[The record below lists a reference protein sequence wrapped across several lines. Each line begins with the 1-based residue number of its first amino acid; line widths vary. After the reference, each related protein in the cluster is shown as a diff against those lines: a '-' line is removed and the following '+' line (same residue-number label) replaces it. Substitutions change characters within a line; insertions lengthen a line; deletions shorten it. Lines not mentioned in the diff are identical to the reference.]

1 MDRSNALFVRKSPNG
16 WKSCFCA
23 FSRALAEILTDFFF
37 FFHACGNSYLWIWT
51 GRQSRPSIMPAKP
64 TSKMRVFRVFAHQ
77 LAEILMQCLQNAR
90 RFYCL
95 CSQIHLRWI
104 ARRYVGRLSRTL
116 PKWTNPY
123 PLFAGRVLRIL
134 FIGSYV
140 RAIGCWTQKAGDV
153 KFFPKSDHSVLRTF
167 IFHKIRA
174 KPKSKRPLKANSP
187 KTWSDIPKPQALLPR
202 LTTDSFEASH
212 VPGRSAVAA
221 VRGKM
226 LLIVPHLRLWN
237 WRFLR
242 NSLIWSQIWTS
253 WW

>member
-1 MDRSNALFVRKSPNG
+1 MKIVPL
-16 WKSCFCA
+16 CI
-23 FSRALAEILTDFFF
+23 FSGTCWDTDWFFF
-37 FFHACGNSYLWIWT
+37 FSRLRKFIFVNMDRQAEPTQYHACQTNIE
-51 GRQSRPSIMPAKP
+51 
-64 TSKMRVFRVFAHQ
+64 MRVFRVFAHQ

-90 RFYCL
+90 RFYCF

-187 KTWSDIPKPQALLPR
+187 KTWSDIPKQQALLPR

-221 VRGKM
+221 VRDKM
-226 LLIVPHLRLWN
+226 LLIIPHLRLWN